1 MGKKKKNK
9 KRDAVPNKRKIDNR
23 IRIKLVALF
32 LLVILA
38 FLILAL
44 RVIYISAANGDDY
57 ERRVRRQN
65 QQSQESA
72 VIPAKRGD
80 ITDRNGT
87 LLATSEKV
95 YNVIL
100 DCKVVNTSVKV
111 DGVDTYP
118 YVEPTVQALVELLGI
133 DEDEIRKKLTDEE
146 TKESQYQKIGDLIT
160 VDQRQTFEN
169 YQDEYADIEADDLTE
184 EEQAEKA
191 RRSKIRGVWFED
203 SYRRIYPLD
212 SQACDLIGFTYT
224 NGTADWGIEGYYSDV
239 LNGTDGRRYSY
250 YGAGDTLEHDIIEPE
265 DGCNVVSTID
275 VNIQKIIR
283 SKIEEFNVQM
293 AAGDSGQAAEGASQ
307 QKGAENIGVIIMDP
321 SNGEVLG
328 MDSTDW
334 YNLNTPRDLSAYYS
348 EKEIQ
353 AMKDYEDENAQK
365 AANGEETTDYD
376 EATGR
381 HTQLYA
387 LNQLWRNFCI
397 SDTFE
402 PGSTAK
408 PMNIAAGY
416 ETGAITDEDTF
427 YCDGFENIGGYQIK
441 CSVYPNAHGTETVSD
456 ALKNSC
462 NDALMQIAQKM
473 GAVNFQKYQKL
484 FGFGSRTGIDLPGEA
499 AGVLFSEDAW
509 DDTALATSS
518 FGQGYNVT
526 MIQQIAAF
534 CSVING
540 GYYYQP
546 RVVSEITDSNGS
558 VVEKIDAKLLKQV
571 ISSEVSDKLREYLGI
586 AVEEGTGQSA
596 KVEGY
601 TMGGKT
607 GTAEKVDPETGTR
620 NKTDY
625 LVSFIGF
632 APLDD
637 PQVAIYVVVDRPHTD
652 NQANSVYAQEL
663 AKNIMTEVL
672 PYLGLYPDDGTENT
686 GDASET
692 GAQNDNLPTPEDA
705 EEDESVQNGGND
717 RYSDGMTNEDTELS
731 DGT

>member
-1 MGKKKKNK
+1 M
-9 KRDAVPNKRKIDNR
+9 PNKRKIDNR

-87 LLATSEKV
+87 LLATSERV

-328 MDSTDW
+328 MDSPDW

-408 PMNIAAGY
+408 PMNIAAGF

>member
-1 MGKKKKNK
+1 MSAECA
-9 KRDAVPNKRKIDNR
+9 DR
-23 IRIKLVALF
+23 ISS
-32 LLVILA
+32 
-38 FLILAL
+38 L
-44 RVIYISAANGDDY
+44 R
-57 ERRVRRQN
+57 R
-65 QQSQESA
+65 A

-293 AAGDSGQAAEGASQ
+293 AAGDSGQVAEGASQ

-321 SNGEVLG
+321 NNGEVLG

-408 PMNIAAGY
+408 PMNIAAGF

-456 ALKNSC
+456 ALK
-462 NDALMQIAQKM
+462 I
-473 GAVNFQKYQKL
+473 
-484 FGFGSRTGIDLPGEA
+484 P
-499 AGVLFSEDAW
+499 
-509 DDTALATSS
+509 AT
-518 FGQGYNVT
+518 
-526 MIQQIAAF
+526 M
-534 CSVING
+534 
-540 GYYYQP
+540 
-546 RVVSEITDSNGS
+546 R
-558 VVEKIDAKLLKQV
+558 
-571 ISSEVSDKLREYLGI
+571 
-586 AVEEGTGQSA
+586 
-596 KVEGY
+596 
-601 TMGGKT
+601 
-607 GTAEKVDPETGTR
+607 
-620 NKTDY
+620 
-625 LVSFIGF
+625 
-632 APLDD
+632 
-637 PQVAIYVVVDRPHTD
+637 
-652 NQANSVYAQEL
+652 
-663 AKNIMTEVL
+663 
-672 PYLGLYPDDGTENT
+672 
-686 GDASET
+686 
-692 GAQNDNLPTPEDA
+692 
-705 EEDESVQNGGND
+705 
-717 RYSDGMTNEDTELS
+717 
-731 DGT
+731 

>member
-1 MGKKKKNK
+1 MGTKKKNK
-9 KRDAVPNKRKIDNR
+9 RRDAVPNKRKIDNR
-23 IRIKLVALF
+23 VRIKLVALF
-32 LLVILA
+32 VVVILA

-44 RVIYISAANGDDY
+44 RVIYIGAANGENY
-57 ERRVRRQN
+57 ERQVLRQN
-65 QQSQESA
+65 QQSRESSML
-72 VIPAKRGD
+72 PAKRGD

-87 LLATSEKV
+87 VLATSEKV
-95 YNVIL
+95 YHVIL
-100 DCKVVNTSVKV
+100 DCLVVNTTVEV
-111 DGVDTYP
+111 DGVETQP
-118 YVEPTVQALVELLGI
+118 YLEPTVQALVELLGR
-133 DEDEIRKKLTDEE
+133 DEEEIRSKLTSDDTKSSQYQQIGDVITVTERQAFENYVDEYDEISSGDLTDEE
-146 TKESQYQKIGDLIT
+146 K
-160 VDQRQTFEN
+160 
-169 YQDEYADIEADDLTE
+169 
-184 EEQAEKA
+184 AEKE
-191 RRSKIRGVWFED
+191 RRSNIKGVWFED
-203 SYRRIYPLD
+203 TYQRLYPLD

-224 NGTADWGIEGYYSDV
+224 NGTADWGLEGYYSDV
-239 LNGTDGRRYSY
+239 LDGTAGRVYSY
-250 YGAGDTLEHDIIEPE
+250 YSTGDTLEQEIIDPV
-265 DGCNVVSTID
+265 DGNNVVSTID

-283 SKIEEFNVQM
+283 SKIEEFNTQM
-293 AAGDSGQAAEGASQ
+293 AAGDSGQAAEGSDQ
-307 QKGAENIGVIIMDP
+307 QKGAENVGVIIMNP
-321 SNGEVLG
+321 NNGEILG

-334 YNLNTPRDLSAYYS
+334 YDLNHPRDLTQFYTAEEIQDMVEY
-348 EKEIQ
+348 EKE
-353 AMKDYEDENAQK
+353 NAEK
-365 AANGEETTDYD
+365 AANGEETSDYD
-376 EATGR
+376 EETGR

-408 PMNIAAGY
+408 PMNIAAAL
-416 ETGAITDEDTF
+416 ETGAITEDDTF
-427 YCDGFENIGGYQIK
+427 VCDGFEYVGGYQIK
-441 CSVYPNAHGTETVSD
+441 CSVYPEAHGTETAAD

-462 NDALMQIAQKM
+462 NDALMQIAVKM
-473 GAVNFQKYQKL
+473 GSVNFRKYQTL
-484 FGFGSRTGIDLPGEA
+484 FGFGAKTGIDLPGEA
-499 AGVLFSEDAW
+499 AGVLFSDEYW

-546 RVVSEITDSNGS
+546 HVVSEITDSNGA
-558 VVEKIDAKLLKQV
+558 VVEKIEPKLLKQV
-571 ISSEVSDKLREYLGI
+571 ISTDVSDTLRGYLGT

-637 PQVAIYVVVDRPHTD
+637 PQVAIYVVVDRPHAE

-663 AKNIMTEVL
+663 AKNILTEVL
-672 PYLGLYPDDGTENT
+672 PYLGLYPDDGTDDT
-686 GDASET
+686 GEASET
-692 GAQNDNLPTPEDA
+692 GARNDALPAPEES
-705 EEDESVQNGGND
+705 EEDETVENGGND
-717 RYSDGMTNEDTELS
+717 RYSDGMTNEDAEIS
-731 DGT
+731 GD

>member
-1 MGKKKKNK
+1 M
-9 KRDAVPNKRKIDNR
+9 PNKRKIDNR

-169 YQDEYADIEADDLTE
+169 YQDEYADIEADDLIE

-321 SNGEVLG
+321 NNGEVLG

-376 EATGR
+376 ETTGR

-408 PMNIAAGY
+408 PMNIAAGF

-717 RYSDGMTNEDTELS
+717 RDSDGMTNEDTELS
-731 DGT
+731 DGM

>member
-1 MGKKKKNK
+1 M
-9 KRDAVPNKRKIDNR
+9 PNKRKIDNR

-169 YQDEYADIEADDLTE
+169 YQDEYAGIEADDLTE

-408 PMNIAAGY
+408 PMNIAAGF

>member
-1 MGKKKKNK
+1 M
-9 KRDAVPNKRKIDNR
+9 PNKRKIDNR

-169 YQDEYADIEADDLTE
+169 YQDEYVDIEADDLTE

-408 PMNIAAGY
+408 PMNIASGF

>member
-1 MGKKKKNK
+1 M
-9 KRDAVPNKRKIDNR
+9 PNKRKIDNR

-169 YQDEYADIEADDLTE
+169 YQDEYADIEADDLIE

-321 SNGEVLG
+321 NNGEVLG

-376 EATGR
+376 ETTGR

-408 PMNIAAGY
+408 PMNIAAGF

-731 DGT
+731 DGM

>member
-1 MGKKKKNK
+1 
-9 KRDAVPNKRKIDNR
+9 
-23 IRIKLVALF
+23 
-32 LLVILA
+32 
-38 FLILAL
+38 
-44 RVIYISAANGDDY
+44 
-57 ERRVRRQN
+57 
-65 QQSQESA
+65 
-72 VIPAKRGD
+72 
-80 ITDRNGT
+80 
-87 LLATSEKV
+87 
-95 YNVIL
+95 
-100 DCKVVNTSVKV
+100 
-111 DGVDTYP
+111 
-118 YVEPTVQALVELLGI
+118 
-133 DEDEIRKKLTDEE
+133 
-146 TKESQYQKIGDLIT
+146 
-160 VDQRQTFEN
+160 
-169 YQDEYADIEADDLTE
+169 
-184 EEQAEKA
+184 
-191 RRSKIRGVWFED
+191 
-203 SYRRIYPLD
+203 
-212 SQACDLIGFTYT
+212 
-224 NGTADWGIEGYYSDV
+224 
-239 LNGTDGRRYSY
+239 
-250 YGAGDTLEHDIIEPE
+250 
-265 DGCNVVSTID
+265 
-275 VNIQKIIR
+275 
-283 SKIEEFNVQM
+283 
-293 AAGDSGQAAEGASQ
+293 
-307 QKGAENIGVIIMDP
+307 
-321 SNGEVLG
+321 
-328 MDSTDW
+328 
-334 YNLNTPRDLSAYYS
+334 
-348 EKEIQ
+348 
-353 AMKDYEDENAQK
+353 
-365 AANGEETTDYD
+365 
-376 EATGR
+376 
-381 HTQLYA
+381 
-387 LNQLWRNFCI
+387 
-397 SDTFE
+397 
-402 PGSTAK
+402 
-408 PMNIAAGY
+408 
-416 ETGAITDEDTF
+416 
-427 YCDGFENIGGYQIK
+427 
-441 CSVYPNAHGTETVSD
+441 
-456 ALKNSC
+456 
-462 NDALMQIAQKM
+462 MQIAQKM

>member
-1 MGKKKKNK
+1 M
-9 KRDAVPNKRKIDNR
+9 PNKRKIDNR

-169 YQDEYADIEADDLTE
+169 YQDEHADIEADDLTE

-408 PMNIAAGY
+408 PMNIAAGF

-601 TMGGKT
+601 IMGGKT

>member
-1 MGKKKKNK
+1 M
-9 KRDAVPNKRKIDNR
+9 PNKRKIDNR

-321 SNGEVLG
+321 NNGEVLG

-408 PMNIAAGY
+408 PMNIAAGF

-731 DGT
+731 DGM

>member
-1 MGKKKKNK
+1 M
-9 KRDAVPNKRKIDNR
+9 PNKRKIDNR

-169 YQDEYADIEADDLTE
+169 YQDEYADIEADDLIE

-321 SNGEVLG
+321 NNGEVLG

-376 EATGR
+376 ETTGR

-408 PMNIAAGY
+408 PMNIAAGF

>member
-1 MGKKKKNK
+1 M
-9 KRDAVPNKRKIDNR
+9 PNKRKIDNR

-169 YQDEYADIEADDLTE
+169 YQDEYADIEADDLIE

-321 SNGEVLG
+321 NNGEVLG

-408 PMNIAAGY
+408 PMNIAAGF

>member
-1 MGKKKKNK
+1 M
-9 KRDAVPNKRKIDNR
+9 PNKRKIDNR

-111 DGVDTYP
+111 NGVDTYP

-184 EEQAEKA
+184 EEQAEKT

-239 LNGTDGRRYSY
+239 LNGTNGRRYSY

-283 SKIEEFNVQM
+283 SKIEEFNAQM

-321 SNGEVLG
+321 NNGEVLG

-348 EKEIQ
+348 EEEIQ

-441 CSVYPNAHGTETVSD
+441 CSVYPNAHGMETVSD

-462 NDALMQIAQKM
+462 NDVLMQIAQKM

-534 CSVING
+534 CAVING

-692 GAQNDNLPTPEDA
+692 GAQNDNLPTPEEA

>member
-1 MGKKKKNK
+1 M
-9 KRDAVPNKRKIDNR
+9 PNKRKIDNR

-307 QKGAENIGVIIMDP
+307 QKGAE
-321 SNGEVLG
+321 
-328 MDSTDW
+328 
-334 YNLNTPRDLSAYYS
+334 
-348 EKEIQ
+348 K
-353 AMKDYEDENAQK
+353 
-365 AANGEETTDYD
+365 
-376 EATGR
+376 
-381 HTQLYA
+381 
-387 LNQLWRNFCI
+387 
-397 SDTFE
+397 
-402 PGSTAK
+402 
-408 PMNIAAGY
+408 
-416 ETGAITDEDTF
+416 
-427 YCDGFENIGGYQIK
+427 
-441 CSVYPNAHGTETVSD
+441 
-456 ALKNSC
+456 
-462 NDALMQIAQKM
+462 
-473 GAVNFQKYQKL
+473 
-484 FGFGSRTGIDLPGEA
+484 PGEHR
-499 AGVLFSEDAW
+499 
-509 DDTALATSS
+509 
-518 FGQGYNVT
+518 
-526 MIQQIAAF
+526 
-534 CSVING
+534 VI
-540 GYYYQP
+540 P
-546 RVVSEITDSNGS
+546 P
-558 VVEKIDAKLLKQV
+558 
-571 ISSEVSDKLREYLGI
+571 
-586 AVEEGTGQSA
+586 
-596 KVEGY
+596 
-601 TMGGKT
+601 T
-607 GTAEKVDPETGTR
+607 GT
-620 NKTDY
+620 
-625 LVSFIGF
+625 I
-632 APLDD
+632 
-637 PQVAIYVVVDRPHTD
+637 
-652 NQANSVYAQEL
+652 
-663 AKNIMTEVL
+663 
-672 PYLGLYPDDGTENT
+672 
-686 GDASET
+686 
-692 GAQNDNLPTPEDA
+692 
-705 EEDESVQNGGND
+705 
-717 RYSDGMTNEDTELS
+717 
-731 DGT
+731 

>member
-1 MGKKKKNK
+1 M
-9 KRDAVPNKRKIDNR
+9 PNKRKIDNR

-169 YQDEYADIEADDLTE
+169 YQDEYADIEADDLIE

-321 SNGEVLG
+321 NNGEVLG

-408 PMNIAAGY
+408 PMNIAAGF

-731 DGT
+731 DGM

>member
-1 MGKKKKNK
+1 M
-9 KRDAVPNKRKIDNR
+9 PNKRKIDNR

-408 PMNIAAGY
+408 PMNIAAGF

-601 TMGGKT
+601 IMGGKT